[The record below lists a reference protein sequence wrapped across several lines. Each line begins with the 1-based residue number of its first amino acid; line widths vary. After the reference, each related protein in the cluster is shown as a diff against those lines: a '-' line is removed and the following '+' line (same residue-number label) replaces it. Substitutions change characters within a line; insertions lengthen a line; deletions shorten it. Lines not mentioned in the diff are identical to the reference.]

1 VLINKDS
8 RPWIIICLLLLA
20 AASIAYFAVP
30 GMGQRRLDGPSGGTP
45 EGLIFGVA
53 GYAMMLFALLL
64 GARKRVRS
72 LRVGRAYWWC
82 QGHVW
87 FGILSFPIIV
97 LHGGF
102 KSNFWGGTLTL
113 WIMWLFVAVWISG
126 LVGLVLQQIMPNRML
141 NQVPMETIFE
151 QVDNIIDQLRREA
164 EQIVKSV
171 SQKTQEDAYE
181 TEEGSAGT
189 ATAVAPV
196 RIGAEA
202 EAKLATFYNA
212 QVKPIL
218 QERIPLGAALAR
230 ERQATAA
237 FAQLRDTMPL
247 TMRKPVDDLAEIC
260 EERRQLAKQK
270 RLHHILHGWLFVHV
284 PISYALMV
292 LATVHAFQALQYTS
306 SQRWVWWAFASGL
319 SAILVATVVILA
331 YGMMKKK

>member
-20 AASIAYFAVP
+20 AASIAYFSVP

-102 KSNFWGGTLTL
+102 KAEFWGGTLTW
-113 WIMWLFVAVWISG
+113 WIMWLFLAVWISG
-126 LVGLVLQQIMPNRML
+126 LVGLVLQQIMPNRLL

-171 SQKTQEDAYE
+171 SEKTQEDADE
-181 TEEGSAGT
+181 IEEGSAGT
-189 ATAVAPV
+189 VTAIAPA

-202 EAKLATFYNA
+202 GAKLATFYNS

-218 QERIPLGAALAR
+218 QERIPLGSPLAR

-237 FAQLRDTMPL
+237 FAQLRDTMPV
-247 TMRKPVDDLAEIC
+247 TMRKPVDDLADIC
-260 EERRQLAKQK
+260 EERRQLARQK

-284 PISYALMV
+284 PLSYGLMV
-292 LATVHAFQALQYTS
+292 LSTVHAFQALQYTS

-319 SAILVATVVILA
+319 AAVLVATMVILA